1 MVVLIS
7 GATSGIGKTI
17 AEQLHQEGY
26 RVFGAGRRAEDFIS
40 NNGISMLK
48 MDVTNDV
55 SVQQAV
61 QRIIQ
66 EVGRI
71 DVLIQCAG
79 QGAIGPIEEF
89 TPEEI
94 ANVFN
99 LNLLGILRVNK
110 AVIPHMRNQNSGR
123 IIHISSLAA
132 EAGLPYQ
139 GVYCASKAAL
149 DVMTESLRM
158 ELKKFQIDICC
169 IQPGDFKTEVVL
181 HRKMPK
187 LDSNSPYKEAFNRI
201 NSSATNKVE
210 SAPDPKIVAQ
220 KVIKILK
227 RKKFKSKYRVG
238 SGIERM
244 MPKIKSII
252 PSGWFEKLLMKYYK
266 L

>member
-17 AEQLHQEGY
+17 AEHLFIEGY
-26 RVFGAGRRAEDFIS
+26 RVFGSGRRTEDFIS
-40 NNGISMLK
+40 KNTISMLK
-48 MDVTNDV
+48 MDVTDDI
-55 SVQQAV
+55 SVQRAV
-61 QRIIQ
+61 QTIIQ
-66 EVGRI
+66 ETGRI
-71 DVLIQCAG
+71 DLLIQCAG
-79 QGAIGPIEEF
+79 QGAIGPTEEF
-89 TPEEI
+89 TPDEI

-110 AVIPHMRNQNSGR
+110 AVIPHMRNQNGGR

-158 ELKKFQIDICC
+158 ELKEFNIDVCC

-181 HRKMPK
+181 HRKKPE
-187 LDSNSPYKEAFNRI
+187 LDSKSPYKKAFDQI
-201 NSSATNKVE
+201 NLSATNKVD
-210 SAPDPKIVAQ
+210 SAPDPKMVAQ

-227 RKKFKSKYRVG
+227 QKKFKSKYRVG
-238 SGIERM
+238 SGIELM
-244 MPKIKSII
+244 MPRIKNII
-252 PSGWFEKLLMKYYK
+252 PSVWFERLLMRYYK